1 MFFVPGIVVSVVT
14 FPGVIIHEL
23 AHQIFC
29 RLMRVP
35 VYEVKY
41 FQFSNPCG
49 YVLHEATQDP
59 LKTFLIS
66 TGPFLINTLI
76 GMIILSPASIDLIV
90 FKDYSN
96 PLNLILGWIGFSA
109 LMHAF
114 PSTGDAKVLVNNI
127 LKNKNVNLL
136 VKLIVAPVIGLI
148 YVGAIG
154 SVVWLDAIYAAAI
167 AMIIPNLFLLF

>member
-1 MFFVPGIVVSVVT
+1 MFFVPGIIISIIT

-29 RLMRVP
+29 RIMRVP

-76 GMIILSPASIDLIV
+76 GMIIISPAAIELFV
-90 FKDYSN
+90 FEDYSN
-96 PLNLILGWIGFSA
+96 PLNLLLGWIGFST

-127 LKNKNVNLL
+127 LNNKKVNVL
-136 VKLIVAPVIGLI
+136 VKIVVAPVIGLI
-148 YVGAIG
+148 YMGALG
-154 SVVWLDAIYAAAI
+154 SVVWLDAIYAIVI
-167 AMIIPNLFLLF
+167 AMIIPNLFLIF

>member
-1 MFFVPGIVVSVVT
+1 MFFIPGILISAIT

-29 RLMRVP
+29 RIMRVP

-49 YVLHEATQDP
+49 YVLHESTENP
-59 LKTFLIS
+59 FKTFMIS
-66 TGPFLINTLI
+66 IGPFLVNTLV
-76 GMIILSPASIDLIV
+76 GMIIISPAAIELIA
-90 FKDYSN
+90 FEDYSN
-96 PLNLILGWIGFSA
+96 PLNIVLGWLGFSI

-127 LKNKNVNLL
+127 FKNKNVNTL
-136 VKLIVAPVIGLI
+136 VKILVAPIIGLI
-148 YVGAIG
+148 YIGALG
-154 SVVWLDAIYAAAI
+154 SVVWLDAIYAI
-167 AMIIPNLFLLF
+167 LVAMIIPNLFLLF